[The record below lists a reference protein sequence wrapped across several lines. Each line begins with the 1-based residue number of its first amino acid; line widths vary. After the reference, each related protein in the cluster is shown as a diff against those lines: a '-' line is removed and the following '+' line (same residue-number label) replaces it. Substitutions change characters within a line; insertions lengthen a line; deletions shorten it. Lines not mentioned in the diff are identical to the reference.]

1 MDTSS
6 GGLGS
11 WCTSR
16 ICAGSA
22 AEVAAHVEQRVVL
35 DPRFAAAGS
44 SLEVTAPASTYAPAT
59 MGPPRRHVARLRF
72 SRWRRP
78 AMVTLEVERWS
89 SDRCELLIR
98 PGPRAPFRSDA
109 YLGAALALVEAVARD
124 VELTRAAAARPD
136 AGGHGGLRRAS

>member
-22 AEVAAHVEQRVVL
+22 AEVAAHIEQRVVL
-35 DPRFAAAGS
+35 DPRFATAGATLDLARPDGS
-44 SLEVTAPASTYAPAT
+44 VVNVGAPRTYA
-59 MGPPRRHVARLRF
+59 ARLRF

-78 AMVTLEVERWS
+78 ARVTLEIERWS
-89 SDRCELLIR
+89 TDRSELLIR
-98 PGPRAPFRSDA
+98 PGRRAPYRSDA
-109 YLGAALALVEAVARD
+109 YLDAALALVDAVGSAVDRTTAVVAD
-124 VELTRAAAARPD
+124 PGAHAP
-136 AGGHGGLRRAS
+136 GLRRAS

>member
-22 AEVAAHVEQRVVL
+22 AEVAAHIEQRIVL
-35 DPRFAAAGS
+35 DSRFA
-44 SLEVTAPASTYAPAT
+44 TAVATLDLNRSGRSVASVGAPRSYA
-59 MGPPRRHVARLRF
+59 ARLRF

-78 AMVTLEVERWS
+78 ARVTLEIERWS
-89 SDRCELLIR
+89 TDRSELLIR
-98 PGPRAPFRSDA
+98 PGRHAPYRSDA
-109 YLGAALALVEAVARD
+109 YLDAALALADAVGSEVDRTAAVVADPGAR
-124 VELTRAAAARPD
+124 EP
-136 AGGHGGLRRAS
+136 GLRRAS